1 MPRAIELIVR
11 SVALHD
17 EAAIDRDDLRLLT
30 PKQRLEGL
38 EALRRAYFGYGD
50 NPPRLERV
58 LERASL
64 GEHKV
69 SSDWSPRPRLPR
81 RSSSD

>member
-1 MPRAIELIVR
+1 MRAGHCTPCESRGIAGRVRSWKAPAMPRAIELIVR
-11 SVALHD
+11 SLALHD

-50 NPPRLERV
+50 NPP
-58 LERASL
+58 
-64 GEHKV
+64 
-69 SSDWSPRPRLPR
+69 
-81 RSSSD
+81 